1 MSFWHTNSQS
11 VSIKLWTMKSM
22 GHLSSNQLSS
32 ARFVS
37 IRHPARLSVH
47 LSAWSLACL
56 SICMPIYLSVY
67 LVCLSVSVSLF
78 ISVFVFLECEMY
90 GAQLCPILFLFS
102 WSALFHDT
110 LNLILPTAWLS
121 LSRSLSLSLYFS
133 LFSFSSINLQILC
146 VGKACRYSINVMVR
160 RLVWLAWNG
169 SLMVAYT

>member
-1 MSFWHTNSQS
+1 
-11 VSIKLWTMKSM
+11 MKSM
-22 GHLSSNQLSS
+22 EHLSSNQLSS

-56 SICMPIYLSVY
+56 SICMRICLSVY

-90 GAQLCPILFLFS
+90 GPQLCPILFLFS
-102 WSALFHDT
+102 SSALFYDT
-110 LNLILPTAWLS
+110 LNLMLPTAWLS
-121 LSRSLSLSLYFS
+121 LALSLSLS
-133 LFSFSSINLQILC
+133 FSFSSINLQILC

-160 RLVWLAWNG
+160 RLVWLA
-169 SLMVAYT
+169 